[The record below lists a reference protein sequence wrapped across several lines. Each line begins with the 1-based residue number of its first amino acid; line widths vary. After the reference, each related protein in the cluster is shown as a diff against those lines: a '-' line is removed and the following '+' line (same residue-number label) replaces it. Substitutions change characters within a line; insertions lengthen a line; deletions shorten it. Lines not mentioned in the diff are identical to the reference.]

1 MAKRFYTS
9 DFHLGFSGLL
19 EIEKWPFKSI
29 EKHDQALIRSCRERA
44 KPEDTI
50 IHVGDLASVG
60 MDRHN
65 GLDSRGLDVKPAEL
79 LSGIE
84 ATFVNI
90 RGNHDVSNKVKSLCD
105 CMRTSLGKRYPN
117 VSVSHYP
124 SYDRRARGQYFDGDI
139 HVCGHVHGK
148 WKYCLDLDH
157 SVLNVNVGCMAWRFQ
172 IVSEDELIQYIT
184 KVLSHRPDKLYRCRT
199 VDGKLRFYREEKE
212 GKDNG

>member
-29 EKHDQALIRSCRERA
+29 KKHDQALIRSCCERA

-65 GLDSRGLDVKPAEL
+65 GLDSKGLDVKPIEL
-79 LSGIE
+79 LSSIK

-90 RGNHDVSNKVKSLCD
+90 RGNHDISNKF
-105 CMRTSLGKRYPN
+105 
-117 VSVSHYP
+117 
-124 SYDRRARGQYFDGDI
+124 AIF
-139 HVCGHVHGK
+139 
-148 WKYCLDLDH
+148 
-157 SVLNVNVGCMAWRFQ
+157 
-172 IVSEDELIQYIT
+172 
-184 KVLSHRPDKLYRCRT
+184 
-199 VDGKLRFYREEKE
+199 
-212 GKDNG
+212 